1 MPSRQRELFIQ
12 FNQVSDALLIAAV
25 FWLSHAFR
33 KELAFR
39 YPLHLSLVAPFRYY
53 KWLYLVVLPLFPFLL
68 DPNGFYTRPLY
79 YRRRLT
85 LWILVKS
92 VSVCALIVIAAT
104 YFLGLAAASKDDSVG
119 TDSGR
124 LPAPQRDKSNKENNA
139 SAESSRPRD
148 MAAKASGHKRGLTSQ
163 EANPILSAFLSF
175 GLNQDSLMRS
185 CVNELSGSVE
195 VSS

>member
-1 MPSRQRELFIQ
+1 MSCKQRELFIQ
-12 FNQVSDALLIAAV
+12 FNQVSDALVIAAV

-33 KELAFR
+33 EELAFR
-39 YPLHLSLVAPFRYY
+39 HPPHFSLIAPFRYY

-68 DPNGFYTRPLY
+68 APNGFYMRPLH

-104 YFLGLAAASKDDSVG
+104 YFLGLAAASKNDSVG
-119 TDSGR
+119 TGSGR
-124 LPAPQRDKSNKENNA
+124 LPASQRDKSNKEKNA

-148 MAAKASGHKRGLTSQ
+148 MAANASAHKRGLTSQ
-163 EANPILSAFLSF
+163 QANPILSAFLSF
-175 GLNQDSLMRS
+175 ELNQDSLMRS
-185 CVNELSGSVE
+185 CINELSGSSE